1 MGLLQMLR
9 AGLCWTPADHIIPVT
24 PVLDATKG
32 LPAKREGVRTD
43 GLECRKA
50 GHFRGAGPGPVKPV
64 WLLASLQGSHCPHA
78 PPGLPILLLRASHL
92 GMPPN
97 GFDVKWALS
106 FGPAKVQGPFP
117 K

>member
-9 AGLCWTPADHIIPVT
+9 AGLCWTPADHIISVT

-50 GHFRGAGPGPVKPV
+50 GHFRGAGPGPVKPG
-64 WLLASLQGSHCPHA
+64 LATCVPAGFPLPTCTSWAPSSSPESISLG
-78 PPGLPILLLRASHL
+78 
-92 GMPPN
+92 
-97 GFDVKWALS
+97 DDTKW
-106 FGPAKVQGPFP
+106 F
-117 K
+117 